1 MDCTQCKMQLTMHA
15 RFCPTCGTA
24 TPSSAYPPSLL
35 SPTQPLSSEPA
46 IEDRQPPVPST
57 IHAKPEKS
65 PARSGRR
72 AGCVL
77 ASLTTFI
84 LLLIL
89 ASAGWV
95 FVARPYIHELVQNR
109 LSQAMAETVEQ
120 IPPQAAVLLPA
131 GKRLIIQE
139 NTITD
144 LVAANLTP
152 RNSLQNLTTHV
163 STSAVRLEFQLF
175 GMPNA
180 ISVVPTVQ
188 NGQLVTRNVTVE
200 GIVALI
206 LSSEELTDL
215 LDKHLRDAQTRINH
229 SVQSVQLKD
238 QQMEVVLGP

>member
-1 MDCTQCKMQLTMHA
+1 
-15 RFCPTCGTA
+15 
-24 TPSSAYPPSLL
+24 
-35 SPTQPLSSEPA
+35 
-46 IEDRQPPVPST
+46 
-57 IHAKPEKS
+57 
-65 PARSGRR
+65 
-72 AGCVL
+72 
-77 ASLTTFI
+77 
-84 LLLIL
+84 
-89 ASAGWV
+89 
-95 FVARPYIHELVQNR
+95 
-109 LSQAMAETVEQ
+109 MAETVEQ

-144 LVAANLTP
+144 LVAVNLTP